1 MTILTK
7 DNVKKLSMFNSLVH
21 STLVSVNSGLYL
33 FNYIDL
39 NIIKKFYVIS
49 IYYFIIDYIII
60 LNYYDLKDKICFF
73 FHHLI
78 TSYILYV
85 FLYENDE
92 KDDLNKVIAQGFT
105 AEFPIIFLNINWFL
119 IKYKKQ
125 NTTLFRICDHLTIIT
140 YFIFRIC
147 NFTYLL
153 FVNYYKY
160 EFIINLFSIVYA
172 MNAIWFTILLKRFQR
187 NCLKYN
193 GDYKKE

>member
-1 MTILTK
+1 MTIITN

-21 STLVSVNSGLYL
+21 SILVSINSSLYL
-33 FNYIDL
+33 CNYIDL
-39 NIIKKFYVIS
+39 NTLKKYYAIS

-60 LNYYDLKDKICFF
+60 LNYYDLKDKICYF

-78 TSYILYV
+78 TSYILYI
-85 FLYENDE
+85 FLYENEEDDE
-92 KDDLNKVIAQGFT
+92 LNKVIAQGFT

-125 NTTLFRICDHLTIIT
+125 NTKLFRVCDHLTIIT

-160 EFIINLFSIVYA
+160 EFIIKLFSIVYA
-172 MNAIWFTILLKRFQR
+172 MNAIWFAILLKRFQC
-187 NCLKYN
+187 NCLKY
-193 GDYKKE
+193 KKD